1 MIAYFINGKFQNRY
15 FYYFIY
21 IQFINLNIII
31 YSFFFKYYQYC
42 NNCINLFE
50 YYHSQCS
57 KCSNELVFKGL
68 KIKSPIS
75 TLNKIINNNSSISR
89 FGDGEFNL
97 IFGNNIGFQKY
108 NYTLAKR
115 LIQILNSNEKNLL
128 IGINIPYKKKDL
140 IKFKKKSLSFYKN
153 FLYKNKFK
161 LSKIINK
168 QKIYYSSFISR
179 FYIDFIN
186 NNGIKNYIKILKK
199 IWDKR
204 EVLIIEGEKS
214 RLGIGNN
221 LFDNMKS
228 IKRIICPIKNSFK
241 VYDKIIKETLKVNE
255 KRLILIAL
263 GPTATLLAY
272 DLYKLGYQ
280 SIDIGHVDI
289 EYEWYLRKAKKKIRI
304 EYKYV
309 NEAKNGK
316 NNIAKIK
323 DKNYYKQIISIIKN

>member
-1 MIAYFINGKFQNRY
+1 MVLFFNNDKFKNKY
-15 FYYFIY
+15 IYYFIY
-21 IQFINLNIII
+21 IQIINLNIII
-31 YSFFFKYYQYC
+31 YSFFYKYYQYC

-57 KCSNELVFKGL
+57 KCSNEVVFKGL
-68 KIKSPIS
+68 KIKSSIS
-75 TLNKIINNNSSISR
+75 TLNKIIYNNSSISR

-108 NYTLAKR
+108 NNTLAKR

-140 IKFKKKSLSFYKN
+140 IKFKRRSLRFYKYYLN
-153 FLYKNKFK
+153 KNKFK
-161 LSKIINK
+161 LAKIINK

-179 FYIDFIN
+179 FYMDFIN

-214 RLGIGNN
+214 RLGIGND
-221 LFDNMKS
+221 LFNNMKS
-228 IKRIICPIKNSFK
+228 IKRIICPIKNSFS
-241 VYDKIIKETLKVNE
+241 VYDKIIEETLKVNE

-289 EYEWYLRKAKKKIRI
+289 EYEWYLRKAKKK
-304 EYKYV
+304 
-309 NEAKNGK
+309 N
-316 NNIAKIK
+316 
-323 DKNYYKQIISIIKN
+323 